1 MTTTSPGQI
10 RHEHLVDIGLEGMP
24 VDRTIEHHGS
34 CDPVVAQPRHEGSG
48 LPMAVRD
55 PGSEALAL
63 RRPAAQPG
71 HVGGG
76 PRLVDEHEPGRIEI
90 ELAVEPL
97 FPSAQNVRAVLLGRV
112 GGLFLNVRPARSR
125 KVQMVPTDTEM
136 PASPRSRSCISAIV
150 ISGSASI
157 RASR

>member
-1 MTTTSPGQI
+1 MRALVVPPI
-10 RHEHLVDIGLEGMP
+10 ARRIADYHE
-24 VDRTIEHHGS
+24 
-34 CDPVVAQPRHEGSG
+34 
-48 LPMAVRD
+48 
-55 PGSEALAL
+55 
-63 RRPAAQPG
+63 RRCILGPAAQPG

-76 PRLVDEHEPGRIEI
+76 PRLVDEHEAGRIEI

-97 FPSAQNVRAVLLGRV
+97 FPSAQNIGAVLLGCM
-112 GGLFLNVRPARSR
+112 GGLFLSVRPARSR
-125 KVQMVPTDTEM
+125 KVQIVPTDAET

>member
-1 MTTTSPGQI
+1 MTNCGDFL
-10 RHEHLVDIGLEGMP
+10 RN
-24 VDRTIEHHGS
+24 
-34 CDPVVAQPRHEGSG
+34 A
-48 LPMAVRD
+48 
-55 PGSEALAL
+55 EALTL
-63 RRPAAQPG
+63 WRPAAQPG
-71 HVGGG
+71 HVGGR
-76 PRLVDEHEPGRIEI
+76 PRLVDEHEAGRIEI

-97 FPSAQNVRAVLLGRV
+97 FPSAQNVGAVLLGCM

-125 KVQMVPTDTEM
+125 KVQIVPTDAET